1 MEQKIDRFVELVVTG
16 QFYFVT
22 SVFDSATS
30 STTSVPKDR
39 LENGLKNEV
48 GVDHVMVELANETKL
63 EEEAGEEIGEGK
75 ET

>member
-16 QFYFVT
+16 QFYFAT

>member
-30 STTSVPKDR
+30 STTNVPKDQ
-39 LENGLKNEV
+39 LEDGLKNEV